1 MKGLSHHQQPRKAL
15 MLCLSVVCV
24 CEESEHHRQLP
35 PNIPPPKEET
45 PGKVGRGEAELTD
58 GERDMTK
65 QKDGYKK
72 AGGRGKKKEG
82 GV

>member
-1 MKGLSHHQQPRKAL
+1 

-24 CEESEHHRQLP
+24 CVWNQNIIVNSP